1 MTFSWRIRNPIGL
14 IEVKLGS
21 RHASGIG
28 RPTPPADERL
38 GLSPGR
44 LAIGEARGE
53 TMKKILIMLAGVS
66 GLGLAACDVDQ
77 TKNAQ
82 LPDVDVNVSGGQAPE
97 FNVTGPEVN
106 VGMENRTVQVPDVDV
121 KVPAENAQ

>member
-1 MTFSWRIRNPIGL
+1 
-14 IEVKLGS
+14 
-21 RHASGIG
+21 
-28 RPTPPADERL
+28 
-38 GLSPGR
+38 
-44 LAIGEARGE
+44 
-53 TMKKILIMLAGVS
+53 MKKITILLAAS
-66 GLGLAACDVDQ
+66 AGLALGACDVDQ